1 MRLLTQAQGTAD
13 VPFGTQIPQEQ
24 IKLFT
29 SSKEATLDFIE
40 GGGHY
45 LNATNPKE
53 VGDALLKMVNRYT

>member
-1 MRLLTQAQGTAD
+1 
-13 VPFGTQIPQEQ
+13 VPFGTTVPKEQ

-29 SSKEATLDFIE
+29 AAQEPTLEFIE

-53 VGDALLKMVNRYT
+53 VGEALLKMVTKYN